1 MSKAKLKILPESKF
15 FQLLANNKQKMNE
28 LMRTIF
34 SIDKTH
40 NGYVTSTEIDDI
52 IRLIFN
58 AKQMKQLTGTNGLT
72 SLDDYDLRPFY
83 K

>member
-1 MSKAKLKILPESKF
+1 
-15 FQLLANNKQKMNE
+15 
-28 LMRTIF
+28 MRTIF
-34 SIDKTH
+34 SIDKTR

-58 AKQMKQLTGTNGLT
+58 AKQMKQLSGTSGLH

-83 K
+83 KQFASSANRVLIDYK